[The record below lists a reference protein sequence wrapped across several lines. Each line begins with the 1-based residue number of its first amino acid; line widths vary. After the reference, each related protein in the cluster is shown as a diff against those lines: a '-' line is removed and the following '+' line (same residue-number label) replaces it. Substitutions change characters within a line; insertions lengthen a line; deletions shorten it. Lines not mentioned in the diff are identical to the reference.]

1 MVKGIFNLFMT
12 GYVVTCLNV
21 DGSDVVRNENLF
33 NVGKMRKIKVRVKFL
48 SGWEGME
55 FRV

>member
-1 MVKGIFNLFMT
+1 MGSVVKGIFNLFMT

-48 SGWEGME
+48 SG
-55 FRV
+55 